1 MSDHALPAPRLQL
14 RWAIA
19 TEADLDG
26 ISFGSIDPGSRYRC
40 WACHYELVIPLQKG
54 DVRRGPPGEPNADV
68 LIIPLGKTVSA
79 SSHEPDGPPRRD
91 GHHAQF
97 DSVAL
102 GSLPVYHVASDGRFR
117 LQTAPE

>member
-19 TEADLDG
+19 TETDLEG
-26 ISFGSIDPGSRYRC
+26 TTYGSIDPKSRHRC

-54 DVRRGPPGEPNADV
+54 DVRRGPPDEPNADV
-68 LIIPLGKTVSA
+68 LIIPMGTTVSG
-79 SSHEPDGPPRRD
+79 STYEPDGPPYRD

-102 GSLPVYHVASDGRFR
+102 GKLPVYHVASDGRFR
-117 LQTAPE
+117 LQIEPE